1 MTYMPPV
8 KRLFKS
14 LFVRIEKFFARKY
27 PMKTI
32 IFSSAVAALLLLSG
46 CSEKQPVVEETE
58 TSAPAVSEAEPATEV
73 AAEELVVVDA
83 SGMADVEGAEEM
95 TMSALESQMGSVY
108 FAFDK
113 FNIDADASSA
123 IKSNASLATTKA
135 TDFMI
140 KLEGNCDEWG
150 SDEYNFALGLKRANA
165 VKNEMVAE
173 GVDTNRITMVS
184 YGESNPTCTDKTR
197 ECWAKNRRVD
207 FKLLP

>member
-1 MTYMPPV
+1 VPV

-14 LFVRIEKFFARKY
+14 DFARIEKFFARKY
-27 PMKTI
+27 LMKTI

-46 CSEKQPVVEETE
+46 CSEKQPVVEEVE
-58 TSAPAVSEAEPATEV
+58 TPAPTVSEEAAVTEEV
-73 AAEELVVVDA
+73 VVVDE
-83 SGMADVEGAEEM
+83 SGIADVEGAGEM
-95 TMSALESQMGSVY
+95 SMSELESQMGSVY

-113 FNIDADASSA
+113 FNIDADASSS
-123 IKSNASLATTKA
+123 IKENATLATSKA

-165 VKNEMVAE
+165 VKNEMVAD
-173 GVDTNRITMVS
+173 GVDASRITMVS
-184 YGESNPTCTDKTR
+184 YGESNPTCTEKTR

>member
-1 MTYMPPV
+1 MTFTVPV

-14 LFVRIEKFFARKY
+14 DFVRIEKFFARKY

-46 CSEKQPVVEETE
+46 CSEKQPVVEEAE
-58 TSAPAVSEAEPATEV
+58 TSAPTVSEEAAVTEEV
-73 AAEELVVVDA
+73 VVVDE
-83 SGMADVEGAEEM
+83 SGIADVEAAGEM
-95 TMSALESQMGSVY
+95 SMSELESQMGSVY

-113 FNIDADASSA
+113 FNIDADASAS
-123 IKSNASLATTKA
+123 IKENASLATSKA
-135 TDFMI
+135 ADFMI

-165 VKNEMVAE
+165 VKNEMVAD
-173 GVDTNRITMVS
+173 GVDASRITMVS
-184 YGESNPTCTDKTR
+184 YGESNPTCTEKTR